1 MDKAKR
7 RDHEESVPLRRQTSA
22 SPVPVSPVDS
32 ESSSDDSVFFDRID
46 ENEYSK
52 HRSGTRTPDVE
63 GRYRDLEGGES
74 ASEPVFLSSAS
85 RKPAGGKTR
94 RIFWAVGT
102 LCLGAWLL
110 ALFVFLGQR
119 RAEYAA
125 TKSAAT
131 TPTAA
136 EALHDPE
143 PSATT
148 PNYRKPV
155 TLEHVLGGMF
165 SSKSHDIL
173 WIAGP
178 NGEDGLLLE
187 KGGSGEG
194 YLRVDDIRGRKEG
207 GEHIKSK
214 VLMNSPAVVI
224 DRQLVVPSRVW
235 PSPDLKKVLVMSD
248 EQRNWRHSFT
258 GRYWLFDVE
267 TQTAQPLDP
276 DDPDGRIQL
285 ASWSPRS
292 DAVVFTRE
300 NNMYLRKLS
309 SQKVIPI
316 TTDGGKDL
324 FYGIPDWVYEEEVF
338 EGNSATWWSGDGK
351 YVAFLRTDESAV
363 PEYPVQYFLSRPSGT
378 MPPPGLEN
386 YPEVRQIKYPKA
398 GAPNPVVNLQF
409 YDVEKG
415 DVFSVDVS
423 QGFSDDDRL
432 ITEILWASNG
442 KVLVRETNRESDI
455 LRIVLVDMETRTG
468 KVVRSLD
475 VASLDGGWVELSHT
489 TRYIPADPANGRPYD
504 GYIDTVIHEGYEHLA
519 YFTPLDN
526 DTPILLT
533 SGEWE
538 VVDAPSAV
546 DIKRGLVYFV
556 GTKEAPTQRHV
567 YSVKL
572 DGTDFRALTDT
583 SKPGYYDV
591 SFSHGTGYALLS
603 YRGPSIPWQAVINTQ
618 GDEVKY
624 EEYIEKNEE
633 LAKLV
638 KDYALPEKIYQNV
651 TIDGY
656 TLQVMEIRPPH
667 FDPKKKYPVLF
678 HLYGGP
684 GSQTVDRR
692 FTVDFQSYVASS
704 LGYVVVTVDGRG
716 TGFIGRKARCIIRDN
731 IGYYESRDQIETAK
745 IWAKK
750 KYVDETRMAIW
761 GWSYGGFMTL
771 KTIEQDAGQTFQ
783 YGMAVAPVTDWRFYD
798 SIYTERYMHTPQHNP
813 TGYDNATI
821 SDVSALQQSVR
832 FLIIHGVADDN
843 VHMQNSLALIDK
855 LDLANVENYDVHVYP
870 DSDHSIYFHN
880 AHKMVYDRLSNWLIN
895 AFNGEWHRTLNPKPD
910 PLIKGRLKRFL
921 PSFAH

>member
-1 MDKAKR
+1 MDKARK

-22 SPVPVSPVDS
+22 SPAPASPIDS
-32 ESSSDDSVFFDRID
+32 ESSSDDSVFLDRID
-46 ENEYSK
+46 ENEYST
-52 HRSGTRTPDVE
+52 HRSGMRTPDVE

-85 RKPAGGKTR
+85 RKPAGSKTR
-94 RIFWAVGT
+94 RIFWAVGI

-110 ALFVFLGQR
+110 ALFIFSGQR

-125 TKSAAT
+125 IESAAT
-131 TPTAA
+131 TTTAA

-143 PSATT
+143 PATTT

-155 TLEHVLGGMF
+155 TLEHVLGGKF
-165 SSKSHDIL
+165 APKSHAIS

-207 GEHIKSK
+207 GEHIKPK

-363 PEYPVQYFLSRPSGT
+363 PEYPVQYFLSRPSRK

-415 DVFSVDVS
+415 DVFSVDMS

-455 LRIVLVDMETRTG
+455 LRIVLVDMKTRTG
-468 KVVRSLD
+468 KVVRSQD
-475 VASLDGGWVELSHT
+475 IASLDGGWVELSHT
-489 TRYIPADPANGRPYD
+489 TRYIPADPENGRPYD

-526 DTPILLT
+526 DNPILLT

-546 DIKRGLVYFV
+546 DLKRGLVYFV

-572 DGTDFRALTDT
+572 DGSDFRALTDT

-591 SFSHGTGYALLS
+591 SFSHETGYALLS

-638 KDYALPEKIYQNV
+638 KDYALPEEIYQNV

-656 TLQVMEIRPPH
+656 MLQVMEIRPPH

-704 LGYVVVTVDGRG
+704 LGYIVVTVDGRG
-716 TGFIGRKARCIIRDN
+716 TGFIGRKARCIVRDN

-783 YGMAVAPVTDWRFYD
+783 YGMAVAPVTDWRFY
-798 SIYTERYMHTPQHNP
+798 
-813 TGYDNATI
+813 G
-821 SDVSALQQSVR
+821 R
-832 FLIIHGVADDN
+832 FFQIV
-843 VHMQNSLALIDK
+843 
-855 LDLANVENYDVHVYP
+855 
-870 DSDHSIYFHN
+870 
-880 AHKMVYDRLSNWLIN
+880 
-895 AFNGEWHRTLNPKPD
+895 
-910 PLIKGRLKRFL
+910 
-921 PSFAH
+921 